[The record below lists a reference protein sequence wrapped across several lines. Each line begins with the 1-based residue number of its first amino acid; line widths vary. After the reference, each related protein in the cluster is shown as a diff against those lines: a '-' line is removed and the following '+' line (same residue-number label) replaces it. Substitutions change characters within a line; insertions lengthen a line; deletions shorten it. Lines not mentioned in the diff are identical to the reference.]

1 MRWAI
6 LLLTA
11 ALASGAGALWY
22 LHQQLVGMQ
31 AAVSEAQA
39 SVAKLQASYTALQAA
54 YDMRARAYEYADKQA
69 QDKLNVLDQQAGDW
83 GNVCLP
89 DGIGG
94 LFCTGSTGASADS
107 DASGK
112 SDAGNAGSGLDSKNQ

>member
-1 MRWAI
+1 MKWAI
-6 LLLTA
+6 LLLSA

-69 QDKLNVLDQQAGDW
+69 QDKLNTLDKQAGDW
-83 GNVCLP
+83 GTVCLP
-89 DGIGG
+89 VGVSG
-94 LFCTGSTGASADS
+94 LFCTSS
-107 DASGK
+107 K
-112 SDAGNAGSGLDSKNQ
+112 SAGNADNTGKPDAGDSGSSLDPCNK

>member
-39 SVAKLQASYTALQAA
+39 SVARLQASYTALQAA

-69 QDKLNVLDQQAGDW
+69 QDRLNTLDQQAGDW

-94 LFCTGSTGASADS
+94 LFCTGSTGASTDS

-112 SDAGNAGSGLDSKNQ
+112 PDAGDCWSGLDSKDK

>member
-22 LHQQLVGMQ
+22 LHQQLAGMQ

-69 QDKLNVLDQQAGDW
+69 QDKLNTLDQQAGDW

-94 LFCTGSTGASADS
+94 MFCTGSTSAGADY

-112 SDAGNAGSGLDSKNQ
+112 PDARDCWSGMVPKNQ